1 VTFDNLQKI
10 ELFLISKRK
19 LNNFGLGW
27 NVIELLE
34 KVEDIGRIQRRW
46 NLVELHWGKV
56 KQVFL
61 AA

>member
-1 VTFDNLQKI
+1 VKFDNLQKI
-10 ELFLISKRK
+10 EFFLISKRM
-19 LNNFGLGW
+19 LNNFERGW

-34 KVEDIGRIQRRW
+34 KVEDIGGIQRRW

-56 KQVFL
+56 KQVI